1 MRIRKLLLIH
11 MCCLLAALAVWGQA
25 ANSQAVNSHAQPGIL
40 GRYDPHT
47 RVFRPLPQPD
57 VTAEPLALT
66 TFTGTIDVSF
76 NITVK
81 STGITNVNCYVI
93 VSLGDA
99 ASTGNLRSIGE
110 IGIVAATGSG
120 GTRTCTV
127 SIPYSWSL
135 ATQASDTMSTSYIVT
150 NLFLLGGA
158 APPERSSVLVPLD
171 TRKVPANGTTTNL
184 SANVTI

>member
-11 MCCLLAALAVWGQA
+11 MCCLLAVPAVWSQA
-25 ANSQAVNSHAQPGIL
+25 ANDQAVNSHAQPGIL

-47 RVFRPLPQPD
+47 RVFRPLPHAD
-57 VTAEPLALT
+57 ATAEPLALT

-76 NITVK
+76 NITIK
-81 STGITNVNCYVI
+81 STGITNVGCYVI

-99 ASTGNLRSIGE
+99 GSTGNLRSFGE

-135 ATQASDTMSTSYIVT
+135 ATQSSDTMSTSYIVT
-150 NLFLLGGA
+150 NNLLGGA
-158 APPERSSVLVPLD
+158 APPERTSVLVPLD
-171 TRKVPANGTTTNL
+171 SRKVPANGTTTSL